1 MAKHVLNKMK
11 LVRPVALAI
20 LGWLAFGFGQV
31 VDSIGLKLL
40 LLSAASVL
48 PEVLRP

>member
-20 LGWLAFGFGQV
+20 LGWLAFGLGTTIYDCAEIV
-31 VDSIGLKLL
+31 GPTTPP
-40 LLSAASVL
+40 A
-48 PEVLRP
+48 